1 MSTEIVAPMP
11 GTVVEVL
18 VKIGD
23 KVTENQDIIILE
35 SMKMNNS
42 LSTRA
47 AGKVKEIKV
56 SEQDKVGSKQV
67 LVIIE

>member
-18 VKIGD
+18 VEIGD
-23 KVTENQDIIILE
+23 KVTENQDVIVLE

-42 LSTRA
+42 IPTRT

-56 SEQDKVGSKQV
+56 SEHDKVASKQV